1 MRKLLVLNHLTLD
14 GVMQAPARPDEDPRD
29 GFQHGG
35 WALASADSVMLQ
47 FLTQPKGQGVELL
60 LGRRTYEDFFAV
72 WPKRTDSPFSAML
85 DNQQKHV
92 ASRSLRAPLPWRNST
107 LLVGDAADSV
117 ARLKAQP
124 GKDLL
129 VMGSGELLQTLMRH
143 ALVDEYQLIIHPHVL
158 GQGLRMFNQ
167 NGPHANLTLVNSFT
181 TPKGVLIATY
191 RPVA

>member
-14 GVMQAPARPDEDPRD
+14 GVMQAPARPDEDARD
-29 GFQHGG
+29 GFQQGG
-35 WALASADSVMLQ
+35 WGLANADSVMLQ
-47 FLTQPKGQGVELL
+47 FLTQPRGQGVDLL
-60 LGRRTYEDFFAV
+60 LGRWTYENFFAV

-85 DNQQKHV
+85 DNQQKYV
-92 ASRSLRAPLPWRNST
+92 ASRSLRDPLPWQNST
-107 LLVGDAADSV
+107 LLAGDAADSV

-143 ALVDEYQLIIHPHVL
+143 GLVDEYQLMIHPQVL
-158 GQGLRMFNQ
+158 GHGRRLFNQ
-167 NGPHANLTLVNSFT
+167 NGPHASLTLVNSVT
-181 TPKGVLIATY
+181 TPKGILIATY